1 MSTLIGL
8 DIGTTSISAV
18 AVEASTGALLRSVT
32 VPNGTTWRI
41 KKQVKDIVGSG
52 DATMDVLPSVFLV
65 VADLDRA
72 MDAVNEELA
81 QIGQEYLT
89 YPQLSYGFDTGLPAS
104 EQIALSDAVM
114 MRLKD
119 RQGSFRTKFVEC
131 REEERGDFYGT
142 YGGIFFLGL
151 LLSLVFLLATV
162 LIIYYKQVTEG
173 FEDESRYGIMR
184 KVGMTREDIRKSVN
198 SQMLTVFILPIAT
211 AALHLGF
218 AFPMVKR
225 LLMLFNLRNVGL
237 MLTVAAVTVL
247 VFGLFYALVYK
258 LTANAYYGI
267 VSGRK
272 GE

>member
-1 MSTLIGL
+1 M
-8 DIGTTSISAV
+8 
-18 AVEASTGALLRSVT
+18 ALCDAIRMELR
-32 VPNGTTWRI
+32 
-41 KKQVKDIVGSG
+41 
-52 DATMDVLPSVFLV
+52 
-65 VADLDRA
+65 
-72 MDAVNEELA
+72 E
-81 QIGQEYLT
+81 
-89 YPQLSYGFDTGLPAS
+89 
-104 EQIALSDAVM
+104 
-114 MRLKD
+114 
-119 RQGSFRTKFVEC
+119 RQGGFRPKFVEC
-131 REEERGDFYGT
+131 REEERSDFYGA

-173 FEDESRYGIMR
+173 YEDESRYGIMR

-218 AFPMVKR
+218 AFPMVCR

-237 MLTVAAVTVL
+237 MLAVAVVTVL

-258 LTANAYYGI
+258 LTANAYYSI